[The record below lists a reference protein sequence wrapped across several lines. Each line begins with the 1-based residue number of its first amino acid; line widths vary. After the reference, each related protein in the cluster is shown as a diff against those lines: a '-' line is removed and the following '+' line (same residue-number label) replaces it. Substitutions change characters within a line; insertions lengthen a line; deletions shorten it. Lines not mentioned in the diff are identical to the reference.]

1 MDAIIS
7 LSARLFNSLWPVRAL
22 VKVLREFFGRSIIIC
37 CAFSLFMVRLKI
49 GEQSSLMLLFC
60 QFAISLAFLSFMYFI
75 IFCFIVVCGMHFFAA
90 GITGRS
96 DFDPAF
102 ANMSAISFPS

>member
-1 MDAIIS
+1 MS
-7 LSARLFNSLWPVRAL
+7 NLHLCYCSAS
-22 VKVLREFFGRSIIIC
+22 
-37 CAFSLFMVRLKI
+37 
-49 GEQSSLMLLFC
+49 LLFLWRFC
-60 QFAISLAFLSFMYFI
+60 LLCILLF
-75 IFCFIVVCGMHFFAA
+75 FCFIVVCGMHFFAV